1 MHSASMYLLCFSM
14 QALFCLGRA
23 VIMEYEIDK
32 SVTNERLTQGE
43 KASLRT

>member
-1 MHSASMYLLCFSM
+1 MHSASMYLLSFSM

-23 VIMEYEIDK
+23 VIMEYEVDK